1 MTDMVTRVV
10 LADDHKIV
18 RDGLKSLLQQN
29 DDIEVVGVADNGR
42 ELIDLVEQ
50 VKPDIV
56 LMDVSMPD
64 MNGIDATRRIVHTH
78 PGILVMV
85 LSMHSDR
92 RFVIEALNAGA
103 RGYLLKDSAYE
114 ELLQGIQT
122 VVDGEFFLSPK
133 VAGRVIQDYIR
144 RTPVPT
150 DTAFSLL
157 TTREREVLQLI
168 AEGKSTKE
176 IAFTFNVSI
185 KTVETQRQQI
195 MKKLKIFN
203 VAELTKYAIREGL
216 TSLD

>member
-1 MTDMVTRVV
+1 MSVCGHEWDR
-10 LADDHKIV
+10 
-18 RDGLKSLLQQN
+18 
-29 DDIEVVGVADNGR
+29 
-42 ELIDLVEQ
+42 
-50 VKPDIV
+50 
-56 LMDVSMPD
+56 
-64 MNGIDATRRIVHTH
+64 ATRRIVHTH

-176 IAFTFNVSI
+176 IAFTSPEHQEPWNPGP
-185 KTVETQRQQI
+185 TDHET
-195 MKKLKIFN
+195 LKISMWQN
-203 VAELTKYAIREGL
+203 SPNMHPRRL
-216 TSLD
+216 TSLTDAGPQ